1 MTEKIKNSAAN
12 PLTTG
17 KTKRDTTEQAE
28 FRRNAREWLS
38 NNNPPLPDFKPI
50 KSGVEMV
57 TEEQRIYYCAWQ
69 KSAYEAGLIGC
80 DYPIEFGGGGRT
92 RCQSVANQEMA
103 LAKTPVFPG
112 VIGLGM
118 AAPTIYHH
126 GSDELKKSILPKLF
140 SGEELWC
147 QGFSEPGSGSD
158 LASVQTFAKRE
169 GSKWIINGHKV
180 WTSTAQFATW
190 MILLART
197 DKTDK
202 YNGLSY
208 FVVPIKS
215 QLGKTVTVRPLIK
228 ITGEA
233 GFNEVI
239 FDDLEVE
246 EGFLLGEVGKG
257 WQVAMTTLLHERGAG
272 EIPGASAGGQ
282 RAETTT
288 QAPTEFPLLNLAKRS
303 YRNGKPVAEDPQ
315 TLDQIMKLLTR
326 SVGIKQNRR
335 LRSVPALANTQ
346 RLALQDKLLSTEYM
360 QKLAAVALE
369 IEGMSSTLTHEDSKA
384 PDSGRWPLAY
394 LSSFGGTIAGGT
406 NEIQK
411 NILGERVLGLAKT
424 K

>member
-1 MTEKIKNSAAN
+1 
-12 PLTTG
+12 
-17 KTKRDTTEQAE
+17 
-28 FRRNAREWLS
+28 
-38 NNNPPLPDFKPI
+38 
-50 KSGVEMV
+50 
-57 TEEQRIYYCAWQ
+57 
-69 KSAYEAGLIGC
+69 
-80 DYPIEFGGGGRT
+80 
-92 RCQSVANQEMA
+92 
-103 LAKTPVFPG
+103 
-112 VIGLGM
+112 
-118 AAPTIYHH
+118 
-126 GSDELKKSILPKLF
+126 
-140 SGEELWC
+140 
-147 QGFSEPGSGSD
+147 
-158 LASVQTFAKRE
+158 
-169 GSKWIINGHKV
+169 
-180 WTSTAQFATW
+180 
-190 MILLART
+190 
-197 DKTDK
+197 
-202 YNGLSY
+202 
-208 FVVPIKS
+208 
-215 QLGKTVTVRPLIK
+215 LIK